1 MPIVELSTRE
11 IESLIAKARKATGR
25 RDYFDRSH
33 PGLCLRVGPRGGA
46 WYRMRRVDGKLLRL
60 HLGPFPAVG
69 LAEARKRSDAI
80 GEAQESGEHPR
91 AHLARERGTRAAMRE
106 TDKNRIA
113 SVLAARWIAEHK
125 GKTERRNRP
134 LSATTAKDY
143 ERGLQTFLADFGDRD
158 LGTIRRSELVRFL
171 RAVRAKSG
179 AEANRAATVVRQLF
193 AFAMDEL
200 ELESSPAASLRN
212 PQKPVARTRTLERAE
227 IRVLWRA
234 CEIAGYPY
242 GHALRFALCT
252 GQRIGEVG
260 ALTRRDLDD
269 SGQWWMQTRNKAARR
284 IDVFV
289 APLARQI
296 LDDCPRFT
304 ARQADTTAGPPKP
317 KQSTDK
323 AKENRGYIFSAT
335 GGVGGL
341 RSDSWKNARRRHIDP
356 ALAQAAAELALPPIA
371 EHWTPHDLRRTVR
384 TGLTGWCRVTPDD
397 AERVLNH
404 AIGGLRAHY
413 DHADYRPHM
422 QAALERWDAE
432 LQSIIN
438 PQPESGTTVV
448 PIKRRTPAR

>member
-1 MPIVELSTRE
+1 MPVIELTARKV
-11 IESLIAKARKATGR
+11 ESLVAQAREGTER
-25 RDYFDRSH
+25 RDYFDRAFA
-33 PGLCLRVGPRGGA
+33 GLCLRVGPRGGT

-60 HLGPFPAVG
+60 HLGPFPAVS
-69 LAEARKRSDAI
+69 LAEARKRFDAI
-80 GEAQESGEHPR
+80 GEAQEGGEHPR
-91 AHLARERGTRAAMRE
+91 AHLARERGARAAMRE
-106 TDKNRIA
+106 TDENRIA

-143 ERGLQTFLADFGDRD
+143 QRGLQTFLAAFGDRE
-158 LGTIRRSELVRFL
+158 LGTIRRSELVKFL

-179 AEANRAATVVRQLF
+179 AEANRTATVVRQLF
-193 AFAMDEL
+193 AYAMDEL

-212 PQKPVARTRTLERAE
+212 PQKPVARTRKLERAE
-227 IRVLWRA
+227 IRILWRA

-260 ALTRRDLDD
+260 ALTRRDLDE
-269 SGQWWMQTRNKAARR
+269 SGAWWAQKHNKARRR
-284 IDVFV
+284 IDVFL

-296 LDDCPRFT
+296 LDDCPDF
-304 ARQADTTAGPPKP
+304 G
-317 KQSTDK
+317 S
-323 AKENRGYIFSAT
+323 RGYVFSAT
-335 GGVGGL
+335 GGEGRL
-341 RSDSWKNARRRHIDP
+341 RSDAWKNARRRHIDP

-413 DHADYRPHM
+413 DFADYRPHM
-422 QAALERWDAE
+422 QSALERWDAE